1 MNTRLAAIAATALA
15 SSALVAAGGA
25 AASASRSTAATP
37 GRCHTTDLVLHW
49 TGANGSGAGHIE
61 IAGVYRNVSHHTC
74 ALRGFSGMLLLD
86 RFGRAMPTHVHWGSG
101 NPVLAEPVKTVV
113 LHPGK
118 RASFFAGYSD
128 VPVGS
133 QTSCP
138 TSTYAYVTPPNATL
152 HLLVPLAIN
161 PCGGGRVIVGPVH
174 AGVRH

>member
-1 MNTRLAAIAATALA
+1 MKTRLAAIAATALA
-15 SSALVAAGGA
+15 SSALVAGGA
-25 AASASRSTAATP
+25 VASSRGTAATV

-61 IAGVYRNVSHHTC
+61 IAGVYKNVSHHTC

-86 RFGRAMPTHVHWGSG
+86 RFGRAIQTHVHWGSG
-101 NPVLAEPVKTVV
+101 NPVAAKPVKTVI

-133 QTSCP
+133 AACP
-138 TSTYAYVTPPNATL
+138 TSSYAYVTPPNATL
-152 HLLVPLAIN
+152 HLLVPLAIM
-161 PCGGGRVIVGPVH
+161 PCNAGRVIVGPVH

>member
-1 MNTRLAAIAATALA
+1 MKTRLAAIAATALA
-15 SSALVAAGGA
+15 TSALVAGGA
-25 AASASRSTAATP
+25 VASSRSTSATV

-49 TGANGSGAGHIE
+49 TFAHGSGAGHIE

-86 RFGRAMPTHVHWGSG
+86 RFGRAMQTHVHWGSG
-101 NPVLAEPVKTVV
+101 NPVAAEPVKTVI

-133 QTSCP
+133 QPCP
-138 TSTYAYVTPPNATL
+138 SSSYAYVTPPNATL
-152 HLLVPLAIN
+152 HLLVPLAIT